1 MGERAF
7 VRLDGSVFLGWFGAW
22 LRRNRPALWNFYS
35 RCGRARYQRR
45 RGQNHN
51 WRSRFGPSVVQ
62 RALRTDSTLPQRR
75 GCWHVGAPS
84 SLRMVGLVTAII
96 LIPLL
101 GAVAVC
107 TWPPTSA
114 EATAGRLRN
123 GRPIA
128 LMFNVISSG
137 CALAL
142 WRNFDGTVTG
152 LQFAERHAWIP
163 AINAEYLVGVDGLS
177 LLLVLL
183 TSLIIP
189 FALLAQPAP
198 DGSRAFYATI
208 LVMQSALYGTFT
220 AQNFVLWFLFY
231 EMSLIPGFLLIKI
244 WGGENRDRAA
254 TKFFLYTFLGS
265 VAMLLSFLA
274 IYFARGTFD
283 FAALAGLGKSGLLT
297 GNVAWL
303 AFAGIFVGL
312 AVKVPLFPF
321 HTWLPDAYQTAPTG
335 VSMVLTGVLSKMGV
349 YGFVRLLLPLFPIE
363 IKVVRPWLLGLAI
376 CSIVFASLAAW
387 AQSDLKRMVAYLSI
401 NHLGYCMLGLFVITA
416 TTVRPAVEMQ
426 AALSGV
432 FMQIFNHGITA
443 AALFYY
449 VGLLEQRRGLRGI
462 NDFGGLMQR
471 TPLLC
476 GWMSVAMF
484 SSLGLPGLNGFI
496 GEFLIFK
503 GSFAIAASFTAVAV
517 IGLLVTAI
525 VFARA
530 MQALFSG
537 PLTESCSAFPD
548 LGRTEKVVV
557 VPVTLLMLAIGL
569 APQFVFNII
578 NTTVI
583 QMTRL
588 LS

>member
-1 MGERAF
+1 MIT
-7 VRLDGSVFLGWFGAW
+7 
-22 LRRNRPALWNFYS
+22 ALI
-35 RCGRARYQRR
+35 
-45 RGQNHN
+45 
-51 WRSRFGPSVVQ
+51 
-62 RALRTDSTLPQRR
+62 
-75 GCWHVGAPS
+75 
-84 SLRMVGLVTAII
+84 LV
-96 LIPLL
+96 PLL
-101 GAVAVC
+101 GAFAVC
-107 TWPPTSA
+107 VWPNTNA
-114 EATAGRLRN
+114 
-123 GRPIA
+123 RPIA
-128 LMFNVISSG
+128 LIFNAVTATL
-137 CALAL
+137 ALML
-142 WRNFDGTVTG
+142 WRNFDATATG
-152 LQFAERHAWIP
+152 LQMVERHVWIP
-163 AINAEYLVGVDGLS
+163 AIGAEYLLGIDGLS

-183 TSLIIP
+183 TSIIIP
-189 FALLAQPAP
+189 FAFFVQRMDRGFCALM
-198 DGSRAFYATI
+198 
-208 LVMQSALYGTFT
+208 LVTQSALYGAFT

-231 EMSLIPGFLLIKI
+231 EMSLIPAFLLVKI

-265 VAMLLSFLA
+265 VAMLLSFLG
-274 IYFARGTFD
+274 IYFVKGTFD
-283 FAALAGLGKSGLLT
+283 FAQLAGLGKQGLLS

-303 AFAGIFVGL
+303 AFAGIFLGL

-321 HTWLPDAYQTAPTG
+321 HTWLPDAYETAPVG

-349 YGFVRLLLPLFPIE
+349 YGFVRLLLPLFPNE
-363 IKVVRPWLLGLAI
+363 IKILAPWLLGLAV

-401 NHLGYCMLGLFVITA
+401 NHLGYCMLGLFAVTA
-416 TTVRPAVEMQ
+416 TTVRPAVEVQ

-503 GSFAIAASFTAVAV
+503 GSFAVAASFTAVAV

-537 PLTESCSAFPD
+537 PLAESCSAFPD
-548 LGRTEKVVV
+548 LVRSEKLVV
-557 VPVTLLMLAIGL
+557 VPVTLLMVTIGI
-569 APQFVFNII
+569 APQFVFNIF
-578 NTTVI
+578 NTTVV
-583 QMTRL
+583 QMARL

>member
-1 MGERAF
+1 MVGIIT
-7 VRLDGSVFLGWFGAW
+7 
-22 LRRNRPALWNFYS
+22 ALIFI
-35 RCGRARYQRR
+35 
-45 RGQNHN
+45 
-51 WRSRFGPSVVQ
+51 P
-62 RALRTDSTLPQRR
+62 L
-75 GCWHVGAPS
+75 VGAF
-84 SLRMVGLVTAII
+84 
-96 LIPLL
+96 
-101 GAVAVC
+101 AVC
-107 TWPPTSA
+107 VWPHS
-114 EATAGRLRN
+114 N

-128 LMFNVISSG
+128 LMFNLISAA
-137 CALAL
+137 CAFML
-142 WRNFDGTVTG
+142 WRNFDPTGTG
-152 LQFAERHAWIP
+152 LQLIERHVWIP
-163 AINAEYLVGVDGLS
+163 AIDAEYLVGVDGLS

-189 FALLAQPAP
+189 FGFLAQRV
-198 DGSRAFYATI
+198 GRGFSATM
-208 LVMQSALYGTFT
+208 LVLQSALYGTFT

-231 EMSLIPGFLLIKI
+231 EMSLIPAFLLIKI

-265 VAMLLSFLA
+265 VAMLLAFLG

-283 FAALAGLGKSGLLT
+283 FATLAALGKNGLLP
-297 GNVAWL
+297 GKLAWL
-303 AFAGIFVGL
+303 AFAGVFVGL

-321 HTWLPDAYQTAPTG
+321 HTWLPDAYETAPTG

-349 YGFVRLLLPLFPIE
+349 YGFVRLLLPLFPKE
-363 IKVVRPWLLGLAI
+363 IKILGPWLLVLAA
-376 CSIVFASLAAW
+376 CSIVFAPLAAW
-387 AQSDLKRMVAYLSI
+387 AQRDLKRMVAYLSI
-401 NHLGYCMLGLFVITA
+401 NHLGYCMLGLFAVTA
-416 TTVRPAVEMQ
+416 SSVAVAKIDMQ

-443 AALFYY
+443 AALFYF
-449 VGLLEQRRGLRGI
+449 VGLLEERRGLRGI
-462 NDFGGLMQR
+462 DDFGGLMQR

-503 GSFAIAASFTAVAV
+503 GSFAVAASFTAIAV

-537 PLTESCSAFPD
+537 PLAESCSAFPD
-548 LGRTEKVVV
+548 LLRSEKLII
-557 VPVTLLMLAIGL
+557 VPVTLLMFAIGI
-569 APQFVFNII
+569 APQFMLNIF
-578 NTTVI
+578 NTTVV
-583 QMTRL
+583 QMARL